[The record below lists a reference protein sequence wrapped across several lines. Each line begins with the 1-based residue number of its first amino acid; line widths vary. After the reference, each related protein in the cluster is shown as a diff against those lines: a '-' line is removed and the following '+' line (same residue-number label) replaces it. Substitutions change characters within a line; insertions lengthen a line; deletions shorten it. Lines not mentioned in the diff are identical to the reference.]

1 MSPSYWLWVILSTP
15 LNWFHASI
23 FPYHGV
29 IQWIAAS
36 CCPIIGD
43 YWHVYKLMSNQWPP
57 FLHILTFR
65 CVALISWHHSRRPC
79 LSWLVKIPW
88 SILSCESHLNRSLLI
103 WMICLFLHVFSLVL
117 LYAHYISAFILI
129 QNCTYKNSIIF
140 TVTDK
145 PFPVS
150 MINLTHFQPSFCHII
165 LSRSPHFSQIFIL

>member
-1 MSPSYWLWVILSTP
+1 MSPSCWLWVILLTP
-15 LNWFHASI
+15 LTWFQASI

-29 IQWIAAS
+29 IQWIVAS

-43 YWHVYKLMSNQWPP
+43 YWHCLYKLMSNQWPS
-57 FLHILTFR
+57 FSHILTFH

-88 SILSCESHLNRSLLI
+88 SILSCESHLNCSLPI

-129 QNCTYKNSIIF
+129 QNYTNKNSIISPWQ
-140 TVTDK
+140 TNH
-145 PFPVS
+145 S
-150 MINLTHFQPSFCHII
+150 LFQW
-165 LSRSPHFSQIFIL
+165 